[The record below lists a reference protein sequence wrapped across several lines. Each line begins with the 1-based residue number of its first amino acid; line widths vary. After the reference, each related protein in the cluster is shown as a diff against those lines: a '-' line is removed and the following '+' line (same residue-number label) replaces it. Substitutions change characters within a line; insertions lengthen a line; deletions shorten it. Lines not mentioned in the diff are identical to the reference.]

1 MEPCVQDASDSG
13 EDVIPGPVST
23 WTLDSIHS
31 DVYPFLDAS
40 PDSNSSVPA
49 DIFKEF
55 TSVFSKKQS
64 EKLPIH
70 REFDCTI
77 DLVPN
82 AAPHHGKIYQLT
94 REEDKVMQDWITE
107 NLAKGFIR
115 NSLSPHGAPCFFVK
129 QKDKLRLCMDYRGL
143 NKIPSR
149 IGIRFLSSQKCSGLS
164 LLERSSLLW
173 TCAELT
179 IFCESRRVTNPKLR
193 LLRIYLDDIVV
204 YSENLEKHKEHVKSV
219 LAILSK
225 NGLYCKL
232 EKFHFYQ
239 QEISYLGY
247 AISSNG
253 ICMDSAKVKALQDWP
268 TPRKLRD
275 IQVLLGFANF
285 YRTLIPDYSNMT
297 CHLTKLLKK
306 DAPFSW
312 GADQEKSISD
322 LKKAFS
328 NSSFLAHPCDSKP
341 FILETDASDFA
352 ISGVL
357 SQFDDLDQ
365 IRPVAFYARQMNSAE
380 RNYEIYDKE
389 LLAIVDSFKH
399 WRHLLQGGLH
409 PVTVLC
415 DHKSLEYFMST
426 KKLTRRQARW
436 SLELSEYDF
445 SITHR
450 PGKLNGRAD
459 ALSRQSDHHLE
470 NDCSNF
476 KRILD
481 PKQIIDLQSLISDMD
496 LHVIVHSEVL
506 KKVFVLESDW
516 PLIIADFLAGEDNVW
531 MDDIPEATLA
541 KCKKELKNFRFRDDT
556 FLRILEDGKSTA
568 TYVHYEQRSKCQLN
582 QSASGIHS
590 PLPIRP
596 VPPVALPFE
605 RWGIDFYGPMA
616 ETKSGNR
623 YLITCIDYATR
634 WVLAKPVKEMTES
647 AVAAF
652 LYDLM
657 MTYGAPFEIISDRG
671 KSFLAEGIDLFEREN
686 KIRHL
691 ATTPYHPQTNGM
703 VERMHAMLGHGLT
716 TLTNESRDRWDEFLP
731 QTLLALRTRTHAV
744 TGFSPFYLM
753 FGIHPRLPY
762 DETPP
767 RSSLAPLDDIEQME
781 ENSEFIARNLEEVG
795 QARSAANVR
804 TKAQAEAMRKRSGF
818 DENTPDYFFKV
829 GDMVKMKHHDR
840 LKLEFRWKGPYHVVD
855 VGHPGTYWIMTSQGL
870 RLPNAVNQND
880 LAPWL
885 SPVVD
890 NVDFFYDGTS
900 RNSGSF

>member
-1 MEPCVQDASDSG
+1 MPLNPESMEPCVQDASDL
-13 EDVIPGPVST
+13 EKAYLPGPVST
-23 WTLDSIHS
+23 WNLDSIHS

-94 REEDKVMQDWITE
+94 REEDKVMQDWIAE

-115 NSLSPHGAPCFFVK
+115 NSSSPHGAPCFFVK

-143 NKIPSR
+143 NKNTIKDRNPIPLISEMLR
-149 IGIRFLSSQKCSGLS
+149 TLSIGKVFTTLD
-164 LLERSSLLW
+164 
-173 TCAELT
+173 
-179 IFCESRRVTNPKLR
+179 LR
-193 LLRIYLDDIVV
+193 GAYNLLRIKEGDEPKTAFITKYGQFEFLVMPFGLANAPAQFQRMMNTLFRDSIGKFVLVYLDDIVV

-219 LAILSK
+219 LTILSK

-232 EKFHFYQ
+232 EKCHFYQ

-247 AISSNG
+247 
-253 ICMDSAKVKALQDWP
+253 
-268 TPRKLRD
+268 
-275 IQVLLGFANF
+275 
-285 YRTLIPDYSNMT
+285 
-297 CHLTKLLKK
+297 K
-306 DAPFSW
+306 DTPFSW

-399 WRHLLQGGLH
+399 WRHFLQGGLH

-481 PKQIIDLQSLISDMD
+481 PKQIIDLQSLISEMD

-506 KKVFVLESDW
+506 RKVFVLESDW

-568 TYVHYEQRSKCQLN
+568 TYVHYDQRSKVTRHYHESLAHLKCQLN

-703 VERMHAMLGHGLT
+703 VERMHAMLGHGL
-716 TLTNESRDRWDEFLP
+716 N
-731 QTLLALRTRTHAV
+731 H
-744 TGFSPFYLM
+744 
-753 FGIHPRLPY
+753 
-762 DETPP
+762 
-767 RSSLAPLDDIEQME
+767 
-781 ENSEFIARNLEEVG
+781 
-795 QARSAANVR
+795 
-804 TKAQAEAMRKRSGF
+804 F
-818 DENTPDYFFKV
+818 DE
-829 GDMVKMKHHDR
+829 
-840 LKLEFRWKGPYHVVD
+840 
-855 VGHPGTYWIMTSQGL
+855 
-870 RLPNAVNQND
+870 
-880 LAPWL
+880 
-885 SPVVD
+885 
-890 NVDFFYDGTS
+890 
-900 RNSGSF
+900 